1 VGLCIDEISD
11 EFRKME
17 DTKGRTDLAEILG
30 NLFIRCEENEMAPLV
45 YVVQGQ
51 LSPPF
56 SGDPMGMASRLLIR
70 SLVEVKAQKVFS
82 DLLPEEAKRIEKA
95 LDAMLAHYG
104 DPGAL
109 AQEVLSQYGPSKL
122 SFLEVFRA
130 LERLSQMEGEGSQ
143 IDKVSELANLF
154 SSLSPLSARFVAR
167 FVMGKLRLGAGDS
180 TIIEALAVSGG
191 GRNAKSIVEK
201 AYNICSDL
209 GLVGRKIKQG
219 GIESLATLTPAP
231 GFPIRVALC
240 ERLSSGE
247 EIISKIGRC
256 SIESKYDGFRCQIHI
271 VSGKVEIFSRN
282 LDLMTS
288 MFPEIVRA
296 TKEIFGNR
304 SAIFEGEALG
314 IDPETGTYQPFQVT
328 ITRKRKHNILEKSM
342 EIPLRLLVFDLLYLD
357 GVSWMDRPFTERRA
371 EVEALFG
378 AEKFDIEEVERP
390 PIGVIG
396 SSRLIFTDQ
405 ASKVN
410 EFFEEV
416 IEEGFEGIIAK
427 RLDGIY
433 TAGSRN
439 FNWIKLKKS
448 YQGKISDTLDL
459 VIIGYFLGKGQRLK
473 LGIGAILAAVWDRNT
488 KSFPSIARIGSGLTE
503 EKWIM
508 LSEMLREIA
517 VPERPRD
524 VVSDIVPDFWVPPQF
539 VVTVRADEITRST
552 MHACGREA
560 TSSTEASL
568 EGYALRFPRMVSFV
582 RADKKPEDA
591 TEVAEIASLFDLQRS
606 LSQRSSRGTSSSVR
620 NNLLGGRK

>member
-1 VGLCIDEISD
+1 
-11 EFRKME
+11 M
-17 DTKGRTDLAEILG
+17 
-30 NLFIRCEENEMAPLV
+30 
-45 YVVQGQ
+45 
-51 LSPPF
+51 
-56 SGDPMGMASRLLIR
+56 
-70 SLVEVKAQKVFS
+70 
-82 DLLPEEAKRIEKA
+82 
-95 LDAMLAHYG
+95 
-104 DPGAL
+104 
-109 AQEVLSQYGPSKL
+109 
-122 SFLEVFRA
+122 
-130 LERLSQMEGEGSQ
+130 
-143 IDKVSELANLF
+143 
-154 SSLSPLSARFVAR
+154 
-167 FVMGKLRLGAGDS
+167 
-180 TIIEALAVSGG
+180 
-191 GRNAKSIVEK
+191 
-201 AYNICSDL
+201 
-209 GLVGRKIKQG
+209 
-219 GIESLATLTPAP
+219 
-231 GFPIRVALC
+231 
-240 ERLSSGE
+240 
-247 EIISKIGRC
+247 
-256 SIESKYDGFRCQIHI
+256 
-271 VSGKVEIFSRN
+271 
-282 LDLMTS
+282 
-288 MFPEIVRA
+288 
-296 TKEIFGNR
+296 
-304 SAIFEGEALG
+304 
-314 IDPETGTYQPFQVT
+314 
-328 ITRKRKHNILEKSM
+328 EKSM

-524 VVSDIVPDFWVPPQF
+524 VVSDIVPDFWVP
-539 VVTVRADEITRST
+539 
-552 MHACGREA
+552 
-560 TSSTEASL
+560 
-568 EGYALRFPRMVSFV
+568 
-582 RADKKPEDA
+582 
-591 TEVAEIASLFDLQRS
+591 
-606 LSQRSSRGTSSSVR
+606 
-620 NNLLGGRK
+620 

>member
-1 VGLCIDEISD
+1 MEVCVGFCIDEVSD

-30 NLFIRCEENEMAPLV
+30 NLFIRCEEEEMAPLV

-51 LSPPF
+51 ISPPF
-56 SGDPMGMASRLLIR
+56 RGEPMGMASRLLIR
-70 SLVEVKAQKVFS
+70 SLSEVKAQKPFP
-82 DLLPEEAKRIEKA
+82 DLSPEEAKRMEKS

-109 AQEVLSQYGPSKL
+109 AQEVLFQNGPSKL
-122 SFLEVFRA
+122 SFLDVFRI

-154 SSLSPLSARFVAR
+154 SRLSPLSARFVAR

-209 GLVGRKIKQG
+209 GLVGKKIKQG
-219 GIESLATLTPAP
+219 GLENLASLTPTP

-247 EIISKIGRC
+247 EIIAKIGRC

-271 VSGKVEIFSRN
+271 IAGKVEIFSRN

-328 ITRKRKHNILEKSM
+328 ITRKRKHNVLEKSM

-357 GVSWMDRPFTERRA
+357 GTSWMDRPFVERRA

-378 AEKFDIEEVERP
+378 SERFAIEEAEKP
-390 PIGVIG
+390 PKGVIG
-396 SSRLIFTDQ
+396 SSRLIFTDES
-405 ASKVN
+405 SKVN

-416 IEEGFEGIIAK
+416 LEEGFEGIIAK
-427 RLDGIY
+427 RLDGNY

-439 FNWIKLKKS
+439 FNWIKLKRS

-473 LGIGAILAAVWDRNT
+473 LGIGAILAAVWDRQT

-508 LSEMLREIA
+508 LSEMLREMV
-517 VPERPRD
+517 VPERPMD
-524 VVSDIVPDFWVPPQF
+524 VVSDIVPDFWVLPRF
-539 VVTVRADEITRST
+539 VVTVRADEITRSS
-552 MHACGREA
+552 MHACGREYL
-560 TSSTEASL
+560 SSTETSM

-591 TEVAEIASLFDLQRS
+591 TEVSEIASLFDLQRS
-606 LSQRSSRGTSSSVR
+606 LSQRSSREKPSSVR
-620 NNLLGGRK
+620 K

>member
-1 VGLCIDEISD
+1 VGFCIDEISED
-11 EFRKME
+11 FSKME
-17 DTKGRTDLAEILG
+17 AIKGRTELAGVLG
-30 NLFIRCEENEMAPLV
+30 NLFLRCEEEEIAPLV

-56 SGDPMGMASRLLIR
+56 RGEPMGMASRLLIR
-70 SLVEVKAQKVFS
+70 ALSEVKTQKPFS
-82 DLLPEEAKRIEKA
+82 DLTPEEAKKMEKS
-95 LDAMLAHYG
+95 LDVMLAHLG

-109 AQEVLSQYGPSKL
+109 AQEVLSQNGPSKL
-122 SFLEVFRA
+122 LFLDVFRV

-143 IDKVSELANLF
+143 VDKVSELATLL
-154 SSLSPLSARFVAR
+154 SRLSPLSARFVAR
-167 FVMGKLRLGAGDS
+167 FVMGKLRLGVGDS

-191 GRNAKSIVEK
+191 GRNTKAIVEK
-201 AYNICSDL
+201 AYNLCSDL
-209 GLVGRKIKQG
+209 GLVGKKIKQG
-219 GIESLATLTPAP
+219 GLESLSSLEPNP

-247 EIISKIGRC
+247 EIIAKIGRC

-271 VSGKVEIFSRN
+271 ISGKVEIFSRN
-282 LDLMTS
+282 LDSMTS

-328 ITRKRKHNILEKSM
+328 ITRKRKHNVLEKSM

-357 GVSWMDRPFTERRA
+357 GVSWMERPFIERRA
-371 EVEALFG
+371 EVELLFG
-378 AEKFDIEEVERP
+378 GERFDVLEVERP
-390 PIGVIG
+390 PMGVIG
-396 SSRLIFTDQ
+396 SSRLIFTDE

-459 VIIGYFLGKGQRLK
+459 VIIGYYLGKGQRLK
-473 LGIGAILAAVWDRNT
+473 LGIGAILAAVWDRES

-503 EKWIM
+503 EKWMM
-508 LSEMLREIA
+508 LSEMLREIV
-517 VPERPRD
+517 VPERPVD
-524 VVSDIVPDFWVPPQF
+524 VMSDVVPDFWVLPRF
-539 VVTVRADEITRST
+539 VVTVRADEISRSS
-552 MHACGREA
+552 MHACGRDDLSN
-560 TSSTEASL
+560 TGGPL

-591 TEVAEIASLFDLQRS
+591 TEVSEIVSLFDLQRS
-606 LSQRSSRGTSSSVR
+606 LSQRSPREKPSSA
-620 NNLLGGRK
+620 RK

>member
-1 VGLCIDEISD
+1 MGFYIDEISED
-11 EFRKME
+11 FSKME
-17 DTKGRTDLAEILG
+17 GIKGRTELAGLLG
-30 NLFIRCEENEMAPLV
+30 NLFLRCEEEEIAPLV

-56 SGDPMGMASRLLIR
+56 RGEPMGMASRLLIR
-70 SLVEVKAQKVFS
+70 ALSEVKTQKPFS
-82 DLLPEEAKRIEKA
+82 DLTPEEAKKMEKS
-95 LDAMLAHYG
+95 LDVMLAHLG

-109 AQEVLSQYGPSKL
+109 AQEVLSQNGPSKL
-122 SFLEVFRA
+122 LFLDVFRV

-143 IDKVSELANLF
+143 VDKVSELATLL
-154 SSLSPLSARFVAR
+154 SRLSPLSARFVAR
-167 FVMGKLRLGAGDS
+167 FVMGKLRLGVGDS

-191 GRNAKSIVEK
+191 GRNTKAIVEK
-201 AYNICSDL
+201 AYNLCSDL
-209 GLVGRKIKQG
+209 GLVGKKIKQG
-219 GIESLATLTPAP
+219 GLESLSSLEPNP

-247 EIISKIGRC
+247 EIIAKIGRC

-271 VSGKVEIFSRN
+271 ISGKVEIFSRN
-282 LDLMTS
+282 LDSMTS

-328 ITRKRKHNILEKSM
+328 ITRKRKHNVLEKSM

-357 GVSWMDRPFTERRA
+357 GVSWMERPFIERRA
-371 EVEALFG
+371 EVELLFG
-378 AEKFDIEEVERP
+378 GERFDVLEVERP
-390 PIGVIG
+390 PTGVIG
-396 SSRLIFTDQ
+396 SSRLIFTDE

-459 VIIGYFLGKGQRLK
+459 VIIGYYLGKGQRLK
-473 LGIGAILAAVWDRNT
+473 LGIGAILAAVWDRES

-503 EKWIM
+503 EKWMM
-508 LSEMLREIA
+508 LSEMLREIV
-517 VPERPRD
+517 VPERPVD
-524 VVSDIVPDFWVPPQF
+524 VMSDVVPDFWVLPRF
-539 VVTVRADEITRST
+539 VVTVRADEISRSS
-552 MHACGREA
+552 MHACGRDDLSN
-560 TSSTEASL
+560 TGGPL

-591 TEVAEIASLFDLQRS
+591 TEVSEIVSLFDLQRS
-606 LSQRSSRGTSSSVR
+606 LSQRSPREKPSSA
-620 NNLLGGRK
+620 RK

>member
-1 VGLCIDEISD
+1 
-11 EFRKME
+11 ME
-17 DTKGRTDLAEILG
+17 AIKGRTELAGILG
-30 NLFIRCEENEMAPLV
+30 NLFLRCDEEEIAPLV

-56 SGDPMGMASRLLIR
+56 RGEPMGMASRLLIR
-70 SLVEVKAQKVFS
+70 ALSEVKAKKTFS
-82 DLLPEEAKRIEKA
+82 DLNPEEAKKMEKS
-95 LDAMLAHYG
+95 LDVMLAHLG

-109 AQEVLSQYGPSKL
+109 AQEVLSQNSPSRL
-122 SFLEVFRA
+122 SFLDVFRI

-143 IDKVSELANLF
+143 VDKVSELATLL
-154 SSLSPLSARFVAR
+154 SRLSPLSARFVAR
-167 FVMGKLRLGAGDS
+167 FVMGKLRLGVGDS

-191 GRNAKSIVEK
+191 GRATKSIVEK

-219 GIESLATLTPAP
+219 GLESLSSLEPSP

-247 EIISKIGRC
+247 DIIAKIGRC

-271 VSGKVEIFSRN
+271 IAGKVEIFSRN
-282 LDLMTS
+282 LDSMTS

-328 ITRKRKHNILEKSM
+328 ITRKRKHNVLEKSL

-357 GVSWMDRPFTERRA
+357 GVSWMERPFFERRA
-371 EVEALFG
+371 KVETLFG
-378 AEKFDIEEVERP
+378 AEKFDILEVERP
-390 PIGVIG
+390 PAGVIG
-396 SSRLIFTDQ
+396 SSRLIFTDE

-416 IEEGFEGIIAK
+416 VEEGFEGIIAK

-459 VIIGYFLGKGQRLK
+459 VIIGYYLGKGQRLK
-473 LGIGAILAAVWDRNT
+473 LGIGAILAAVWDRDS
-488 KSFPSIARIGSGLTE
+488 KSFASIARIGSGLTE
-503 EKWIM
+503 EKWMM
-508 LSEMLREIA
+508 LSAMLREIV
-517 VPERPRD
+517 VPERPVD
-524 VVSDIVPDFWVPPQF
+524 VMSDVVPDFWVLPRF
-539 VVTVRADEITRST
+539 VVTVRADEISRSS
-552 MHACGREA
+552 MHAAGRDYL
-560 TSSTEASL
+560 SNTEGTP

-591 TEVAEIASLFDLQRS
+591 TEVSEIVSLFDLQRS
-606 LSQRSSRGTSSSVR
+606 LSQRSQREKPSSVR
-620 NNLLGGRK
+620 K

>member
-1 VGLCIDEISD
+1 MGLCVDEVSE

-17 DTKGRTDLAEILG
+17 DTKGRTDLAGILG
-30 NLFIRCEENEMAPLV
+30 NLFLRCEEEEMAPLV
-45 YVVQGQ
+45 YMVQGQ

-56 SGDPMGMASRLLIR
+56 RGEPMGMASRLLIR
-70 SLVEVKAQKVFS
+70 SLSEVKTQKPFA
-82 DLLPEEAKRIEKA
+82 DLKPEEAKRMEKS
-95 LDAMLAHYG
+95 LDVMLAHFG

-109 AQEVLSQYGPSKL
+109 AQEVLSQNGPSKL
-122 SFLEVFRA
+122 SFLDVFRI

-143 IDKVSELANLF
+143 LDKVGELASLF
-154 SSLSPLSARFVAR
+154 SRLSPLSARFIAR
-167 FVMGKLRLGAGDS
+167 LVMGKLRLGAGDS

-191 GRNAKSIVEK
+191 GRNTKSIVEK

-209 GLVGRKIKQG
+209 GLVGRKIKHG
-219 GIESLATLTPAP
+219 GLESLSSLEPTP

-256 SIESKYDGFRCQIHI
+256 SVESKYDGFRCQIHI

-296 TKEIFGNR
+296 TKEVFGNR

-328 ITRKRKHNILEKSM
+328 ITRKRKHNVLEKSM

-357 GVSWMDRPFTERRA
+357 GASWMERPFVERRA
-371 EVEALFG
+371 EVETLFG
-378 AEKFDIEEVERP
+378 AERFDIEEVERP
-390 PIGVIG
+390 PKGVIG
-396 SSRLIFTDQ
+396 SSRLIFTDD
-405 ASKVN
+405 SLKVN

-448 YQGKISDTLDL
+448 YQGKIADTLDL

-473 LGIGAILAAVWDRNT
+473 LGIGAVLAAVWDRQSR
-488 KSFPSIARIGSGLTE
+488 SFPSIARIGSGLTE
-503 EKWIM
+503 EKWMM
-508 LSEMLREIA
+508 LSEMLREIV
-517 VPERPRD
+517 VPERPAD
-524 VVSDIVPDFWVPPQF
+524 VVSDIVPDFWVLPRF
-539 VVTVRADEITRST
+539 VVTVRADEISRSS
-552 MHACGREA
+552 MHACGRESLA
-560 TSSTEASL
+560 ASPEGPL

-591 TEVAEIASLFDLQRS
+591 TEVSEIVSLFELQRS
-606 LSQRSSRGTSSSVR
+606 LSQKSSREKSSSVP
-620 NNLLGGRK
+620 K